1 MAAWCLVAE
10 KKDDSCHV
18 FRLRPGRKPW
28 MGLISVQLLALTSS
42 DHEGGPKLEETG
54 SLTYNLEQA
63 TSLLQP
69 YLENRERRNAYPQN
83 YGKD

>member
-1 MAAWCLVAE
+1 
-10 KKDDSCHV
+10 
-18 FRLRPGRKPW
+18 
-28 MGLISVQLLALTSS
+28 MGLISVQLLALISN

-54 SLTYNLEQA
+54 SLTYHLEQA

-69 YLENRERRNAYPQN
+69 YLENRERRNTYPQN